1 MLGEKGIG
9 RLAIAVIGPQ
19 VLVMTRAQ
27 EPADST
33 LVCAFINWTLFE
45 TPGVRLDEIDV
56 PTTELPAGALPDVTV
71 IKDLVDRARG
81 NVDHLSTIGPDRRR
95 RILAELTQFESVD
108 PASLDSDLD
117 GPSLSDHH
125 GTQFLILP
133 VDESLGPNLEEPR
146 GRFGASA
153 MRKTLIGFSNTMTG
167 QAKPVIESRFRDH
180 RTRDSYDEIIGD
192 DEFFTP
198 EEFAEADHHIEGRF
212 DKYGQFVGRVGVYGQ
227 EATPHVVP
235 WPDAHGQ
242 TTDCGPFNIRF
253 AVVQGERPAS
263 RVPPEEWARLTAKL
277 DEIGGLYVYRDGIR
291 VLPYGGPDYDW
302 VGIEFRRT
310 KSAGYY
316 YFSYRRL
323 FGHVD
328 IGVVQNAKL
337 NEKAGREGFRENRA
351 YRQFTAILSNFFVQI
366 AADFFRQGGAE
377 YATFQEVHGELE
389 RAEQVRRDREEKARA
404 RRAQFETGLAKSSEA
419 LSSGEVGDAVDE
431 VVATLRKNS
440 RIRRSFR
447 RRCRYCR

>member
-1 MLGEKGIG
+1 MEP
-9 RLAIAVIGPQ
+9 GP
-19 VLVMTRAQ
+19 AQ
-27 EPADST
+27 
-33 LVCAFINWTLFE
+33 
-45 TPGVRLDEIDV
+45 
-56 PTTELPAGALPDVTV
+56 
-71 IKDLVDRARG
+71 
-81 NVDHLSTIGPDRRR
+81 
-95 RILAELTQFESVD
+95 
-108 PASLDSDLD
+108 
-117 GPSLSDHH
+117 
-125 GTQFLILP
+125 
-133 VDESLGPNLEEPR
+133 
-146 GRFGASA
+146 
-153 MRKTLIGFSNTMTG
+153 
-167 QAKPVIESRFRDH
+167 
-180 RTRDSYDEIIGD
+180 
-192 DEFFTP
+192 
-198 EEFAEADHHIEGRF
+198 
-212 DKYGQFVGRVGVYGQ
+212 
-227 EATPHVVP
+227 
-235 WPDAHGQ
+235 
-242 TTDCGPFNIRF
+242 
-253 AVVQGERPAS
+253 
-263 RVPPEEWARLTAKL
+263 
-277 DEIGGLYVYRDGIR
+277 
-291 VLPYGGPDYDW
+291 
-302 VGIEFRRT
+302 T